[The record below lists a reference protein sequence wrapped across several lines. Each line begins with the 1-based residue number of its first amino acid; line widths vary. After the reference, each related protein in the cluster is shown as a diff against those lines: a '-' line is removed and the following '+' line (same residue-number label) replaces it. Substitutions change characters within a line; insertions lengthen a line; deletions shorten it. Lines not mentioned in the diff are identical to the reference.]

1 MFRLRAFSD
10 LTPREAPPVAT
21 PPPAAPSQPQRVV
34 STHKWNPERI
44 GAMAIY
50 CSDGRWGEAFDE
62 FCHEHLHIPRYDR
75 FAVPG
80 GPLWLV
86 VRHVSLMT
94 PFAAAREQLQFLV
107 KAHQLERVVLF
118 GHYGCAYYA
127 HLLGRDAENCLPA
140 QQEDLRAAARMLRAW
155 FPNLKLDAFMAMRHG
170 DQLSFEP
177 SLL

>member
-1 MFRLRAFSD
+1 MFRLRSLSD
-10 LTPREAPPVAT
+10 LTPQKPPPLQT
-21 PPPAAPSQPQRVV
+21 PPQPNPGPQRLV
-34 STHKWNPERI
+34 SRQKWNPDRI

-127 HLLGRDAENCLPA
+127 HLLGRDAEACLPA

-170 DQLSFEP
+170 EQLSFEP
-177 SLL
+177 NPL